1 MFFVSVEYCK
11 NKSNYDKISRK
22 KGVIIM
28 NIAFSIIWGL
38 VSGIVSGII
47 ASIIIHVF
55 WQTRKPKI
63 EISKN
68 IAINDKGEYRIKII
82 NKTKNYVSDVNLQL
96 QVIKPENGPD
106 GIVIKK
112 YNLTMP
118 YPNILWISPFKKND
132 ENYENA
138 IRVVLPKNL
147 EQNWTEDTHQYIKLI
162 VFCSNELKTSSKV
175 FEQCYHKKT
184 QII

>member
-1 MFFVSVEYCK
+1 
-11 NKSNYDKISRK
+11 
-22 KGVIIM
+22 M
-28 NIAFSIIWGL
+28 NIVFSIIWGL

-47 ASIIIHVF
+47 ASIIIHMF

-118 YPNILWISPFKKND
+118 YPKILWISPFKKND

-162 VFCSNELKTSSKV
+162 VLCSNELKTSSKV
-175 FEQCYHKKT
+175 FEQCYHKKHRLLEASLNAKNQWT
-184 QII
+184 LLLFNHNFQVLGCP